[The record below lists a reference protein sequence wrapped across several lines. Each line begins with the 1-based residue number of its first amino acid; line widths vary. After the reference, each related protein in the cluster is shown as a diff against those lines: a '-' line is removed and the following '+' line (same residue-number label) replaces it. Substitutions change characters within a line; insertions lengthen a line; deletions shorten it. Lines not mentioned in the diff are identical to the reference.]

1 MVEHEVHIQ
10 PDGLR
15 ISVSDGTLLTD
26 AMRHA
31 GLALQLTCGGK
42 GTCGKCRVEI
52 HPDPAEPTED
62 DAVHISADDLERGV
76 RLACRT
82 VVDRPMS
89 VLVGNELRA
98 LAGKIL
104 VEGAERN
111 VELDPSVEKRFLE
124 LPTPSLEDQ
133 AADLYR
139 IKRAIAPDDT
149 ACPEV
154 DIDVL
159 RELADILRKAD
170 FRVTVV
176 ATNGRIIA
184 VEPGDTTGR
193 RYGLAVDLGTT
204 TIVGTVLDL
213 SDGRALAHAS
223 RLNAQMVYGEDTI
236 SRINYALQS
245 PESRD
250 DLAAKVRGI
259 VNEIAAEAAELAGI
273 RQDEIYEAT
282 FAGNTT
288 MSHLFLGLDPGG
300 LSQIPFV
307 PVANAAVDLQ
317 ARDAGIAIHPRGNL
331 HVLPNIAGFVG
342 SDTVAA
348 MLACDFLED
357 GPSRLLV
364 DVGTNG
370 ELALRHGDTLIVCST
385 AAGPALE
392 GAALRCGM
400 RAANGAIE
408 HCGIG
413 TDDFDLAVI
422 GGGDPVGLCG
432 SGIIDVLATL
442 LDAGI
447 VDSFGGITDPDTLPD
462 TTPAFLRDR
471 IVDDGNGQP
480 AVLLAHGDDSSGR
493 RDIVITQRD
502 IRQIQLAKGAI
513 SAGIVLLLDQA
524 GLGVDDLCEILL
536 AGAFGNYINTES
548 ARRIGL
554 LPRVPTERI
563 RFVGNAASTGARMA
577 LLSRAARSD
586 ADLLRHRTAHLELAT
601 LPAFM
606 NTLTDSMLFE

>member
-1 MVEHEVHIQ
+1 MAEHEVHIQ

-15 ISVSDGTLLTD
+15 ITVSDGTVLTD
-26 AMRHA
+26 AMHRA
-31 GLALQLTCGGK
+31 GIALQLTCGGK
-42 GTCGKCRVEI
+42 GTCGKCRVEL
-52 HPDPAEPTED
+52 HPDLPEPTED
-62 DAVHISADDLERGV
+62 DVRHISEDDLARGV

-82 VVDRPMS
+82 VVDRPLR
-89 VLVGNELRA
+89 VLVGSELRA

-104 VEGAERN
+104 VDGAERDID
-111 VELDPSVEKRFLE
+111 LDPSVEKRFLE

-133 AADLYR
+133 AADLFR
-139 IKRAIAPDDT
+139 IKRAIAPDVES
-149 ACPEV
+149 CPPV

-159 RELADILRKAD
+159 RELPDILRTAD
-170 FRVTVV
+170 FRTTVV
-176 ATNGRIIA
+176 TTNGRIVA

-204 TIVGTVLDL
+204 TLVGTVLDL
-213 SDGRALAHAS
+213 SDGRVLAHAS
-223 RLNAQMVYGEDTI
+223 RLNAQMVHGEDTI
-236 SRINYALQS
+236 SRITYALQS
-245 PESRD
+245 PDSRD
-250 DLAAKVRGI
+250 DLTAKVRGD
-259 VNEIAAEAAELAGI
+259 VNEIIAEAAERAGI
-273 RQDEIYEAT
+273 DQDEIYEAT

-307 PVANAAVDLQ
+307 PVTNAAVNLRASDV
-317 ARDAGIAIHPRGNL
+317 GIAIHPRGNL
-331 HVLPNIAGFVG
+331 HILPNIAGFVG

-348 MLACDFLED
+348 MLACDFLEE

-392 GAALRCGM
+392 GAALSCGM

-432 SGIIDVLATL
+432 SGIIDILATL

-447 VDSFGGITDPDTLPD
+447 VDSYGGIAHPDALPD
-462 TTPAFLRDR
+462 SAPAFLKDR
-471 IVDDGNGQP
+471 IVDDGSGQP
-480 AVLLAHGDDSSGR
+480 AVLLARGDDSSGR
-493 RDIVITQRD
+493 RDVVITQRD

-524 GLGVDDLCEILL
+524 GLGVDDLSEIVL
-536 AGAFGNYINTES
+536 AGAFGNYITTES

-554 LPRVPTERI
+554 LPQIPTGRI

-577 LLSRAARSD
+577 LLSRAARRD
-586 ADLLRHRTAHLELAT
+586 ADLLRHRTTHLELAT